1 MTTYTYS
8 LDHAIWTG
16 EFGSRHEAIAAGV
29 AHALGMSSPPETV
42 YVGQKIT
49 PDDRA
54 YGHGR
59 EIVQTMRRRVME
71 DNGDVAD
78 GFLRG
83 LNEKQIGDLDNALE
97 ATIRQWMDGQNL
109 RPSWT
114 RIEAVSE
121 HPVQSLVSSKR

>member
-1 MTTYTYS
+1 MSTYSFS
-8 LDHAIWTG
+8 LDHEIWAG
-16 EFGSRHEAIAAGV
+16 EFRTRQAAIDAGL
-29 AHALGMSSPPETV
+29 AHARESSIPPETL

-49 PDDRA
+49 PNDRA

-59 EIVQTMRRRVME
+59 DIVQTMRRRVME

-97 ATIRQWMDGQNL
+97 STIRQWMDRQNL
-109 RPSWT
+109 QPNWT

-121 HPVQSLVSSKR
+121 HPVQSLASSIR